1 MGEGFHRPAKSV
13 DVSGDSFVDGN
24 RKYYI
29 RTVVFADYVIS
40 ACTADTD
47 FEMDIEFVDL
57 RQL

>member
-1 MGEGFHRPAKSV
+1 MLTAT
-13 DVSGDSFVDGN
+13 SFVDGN
-24 RKYYI
+24 RKYYL

-40 ACTADTD
+40 ACAADTD